1 MQEPMVDT
9 AIFLGAGASKAEG
22 APLQGELFADYFS
35 SPSFPRSRGKMDRE
49 LAAFFSEM
57 FGLDVRQGDLANIQ
71 FAIAF
76 HQVSLF
82 VYIMTSLY

>member
-1 MQEPMVDT
+1 
-9 AIFLGAGASKAEG
+9 
-22 APLQGELFADYFS
+22 
-35 SPSFPRSRGKMDRE
+35 MDRE